1 MGKGKGEPFS
11 FFPFLFPPSE
21 AALRSL
27 AGFALT
33 WASLF
38 LAIVSVLIG
47 SQSLFFI
54 TTAMIATLGA
64 CHLQAWL
71 SVRALRVERI
81 VPPSA
86 QVGDLVTVE
95 ITLWS
100 EKAIRRPLVA
110 VADALP
116 PGLPT
121 ADRSPSLPVAPAF
134 EEAVQTQYRF
144 RPLKRGRFRWSGL
157 TVEGTDVLGLVTRSR
172 EYPTAMTEM
181 IVLPRPIPCAV
192 ELPIAGGW
200 GVSEAESGQTRGA
213 GIEPRGVRE
222 YRTGDALRLVHW
234 RSTARRGKVVVKEF
248 EAGSQA
254 TVALL
259 IDRTKGHDVGKGA
272 STSLEL
278 MVGHAAF
285 LLETFLRQ
293 GVRVLLPQVDDAPNH
308 ANVQERTAEALRAL
322 ATLDAEGSA
331 TLAEEMAGVSLPG
344 GSVVFALHA
353 VADPELR
360 GVAAE
365 MVGAGIRVVPL
376 VYDPA
381 SFGRTSLAS
390 AVDARYVDDLQS
402 SGATPQAMTVG
413 EINEESKAIDLNTP
427 LRGGGKA

>member
-1 MGKGKGEPFS
+1 M
-11 FFPFLFPPSE
+11 
-21 AALRSL
+21 RSL

-47 SQSLFFI
+47 SQTLFFI

-71 SVRALRVERI
+71 SVRGLRVERV

-116 PGLPT
+116 AGFPV

-172 EYPTAMTEM
+172 EYATATTEM

-192 ELPIAGGW
+192 ELPVAGGW

-222 YRTGDALRLVHW
+222 YRAGDALRLVHW
-234 RSTARRGKVVVKEF
+234 RSTARTGRLVVKEF

-259 IDRTKGHDVGKGA
+259 IDRKKGHDVGRGA
-272 STSLEL
+272 DTALEM
-278 MVGHAAF
+278 MVGHTAF
-285 LLETFLRQ
+285 LLETFVRQ
-293 GVRVLLPQVDDAPNH
+293 GVRVVLPQVDDAPNH

-322 ATLDAEGSA
+322 ATLDSGGGAS
-331 TLAEEMAGVSLPG
+331 LAEELAEISLPG

-353 VADPELR
+353 VADPDLKE
-360 GVAAE
+360 VTAE
-365 MVGAGIRVVPL
+365 MVGRGMRIVPL

-381 SFGRTSLAS
+381 AFGRTGLPS
-390 AVDARYVDDLQS
+390 AVAADYVDDLQS
-402 SGATPQAMTVG
+402 VGATPQAMMVAEVG
-413 EINEESKAIDLNTP
+413 EENKAIDLAAPNVKKG
-427 LRGGGKA
+427 RA